1 MSGVKL
7 GDIEAAT
14 YDQSVADTAAIPAP
28 AVPTAKPKEKTKPVP
43 LPDPSEPSNV
53 AERALIGALLQDG
66 AAYPVAVSAG
76 VVDESFTDAGCRDAW
91 VAVRRL
97 HENGKPVDPLTVSEL
112 MRGDQGENLLTLGEW
127 MDDCPTAVNAG
138 SYAAQVAVAHRRE
151 RLRTAARLAVETL
164 GRGGDVSVVA
174 EQLKAAG
181 EAVGA
186 ATDESVPR
194 PYAVRSWGEIAR
206 MHLPPPEIVWGG
218 CALGGSWA
226 FFGIGG
232 LGKSRLALN
241 VARNQVLGLP
251 FAGLPTAPRP
261 LRHMMMGSENSI
273 HRLQYDI
280 RKMNGELTAEEVA
293 KLEHHI
299 QLATLEGEEDTDISL
314 TPANVER
321 WRLTLEGWPPD
332 VLWADPWGDL
342 LDGDANSDDVARAA
356 ISVLRRLLRR
366 VNKDAGLGILAHSRT
381 GANNIAQAVG
391 YDAANFGKGS
401 KALYSKS
408 RCVWNIAP
416 GDESESPPLVMVH
429 AKHNDTPGEKP
440 FAVRLDPDTM
450 TYHRDDGFDL
460 EQWQADLSARARG
473 KRGPKKGPAM
483 TEEQAVEALG
493 DKVGTTAEVIQILR
507 DKGATKDNATDLVK
521 RLVLAGTWEQ
531 WHAPVKNGATY
542 VGPPDALKK
551 KRAEVAD
558 KLQKKLK
565 VG

>member
-1 MSGVKL
+1 MNPVELMTKEAETVQAATP
-7 GDIEAAT
+7 EAAEI
-14 YDQSVADTAAIPAP
+14 V
-28 AVPTAKPKEKTKPVP
+28 
-43 LPDPSEPSNV
+43 
-53 AERALIGALLQDG
+53 
-66 AAYPVAVSAG
+66 
-76 VVDESFTDAGCRDAW
+76 
-91 VAVRRL
+91 
-97 HENGKPVDPLTVSEL
+97 
-112 MRGDQGENLLTLGEW
+112 
-127 MDDCPTAVNAG
+127 
-138 SYAAQVAVAHRRE
+138 
-151 RLRTAARLAVETL
+151 
-164 GRGGDVSVVA
+164 
-174 EQLKAAG
+174 
-181 EAVGA
+181 
-186 ATDESVPR
+186 R
-194 PYAVRSWGEIAR
+194 PYSTRSWGEIAR

-241 VARNQVLGLP
+241 IARNQVLGLP

-280 RKMNGELTAEEVA
+280 RKMNGELTAEQVA
-293 KLEHHI
+293 KLEQHI

-314 TPANVER
+314 TPANIER
-321 WRLTLEGWPPD
+321 WRLTLEGWHPD

-356 ISVLRRLLRR
+356 ISILRRLLRR

-381 GANNIAQAVG
+381 GATNILQAVG
-391 YDAANFGKGS
+391 YDSANFGKGS

-408 RCVWNIAP
+408 RSVWNMAP
-416 GDESESPPLVMVH
+416 GDETESPPLVMVH

-440 FAVRLDPDTM
+440 FAIRLDPETM
-450 TYHRDDGFDL
+450 TYEREEGFDL
-460 EQWQADLSARARG
+460 EQWQADLSAHARG

-493 DKVGTTAEVIQILR
+493 DKVGTSAEVIQILR
-507 DKGATKDNATDLVK
+507 GKGANKDDALDLLK

-531 WHAPVKNGATY
+531 WRPPTKNAPTY
-542 VGPPDALKK
+542 NGPPEAMKK

>member
-1 MSGVKL
+1 MN
-7 GDIEAAT
+7 
-14 YDQSVADTAAIPAP
+14 
-28 AVPTAKPKEKTKPVP
+28 PV
-43 LPDPSEPSNV
+43 
-53 AERALIGALLQDG
+53 
-66 AAYPVAVSAG
+66 
-76 VVDESFTDAGCRDAW
+76 
-91 VAVRRL
+91 
-97 HENGKPVDPLTVSEL
+97 EL
-112 MRGDQGENLLTLGEW
+112 MTKE
-127 MDDCPTAVNAG
+127 A
-138 SYAAQVAVAHRRE
+138 
-151 RLRTAARLAVETL
+151 ET
-164 GRGGDVSVVA
+164 VQA
-174 EQLKAAG
+174 ETP
-181 EAVGA
+181 EGA
-186 ATDESVPR
+186 EIVR
-194 PYAVRSWGEIAR
+194 PYALRSWGEIAR

-218 CALGGSWA
+218 CALSGSWA

-232 LGKSRLALN
+232 LGKSRVALN
-241 VARNQVLGLP
+241 IVRNQVLGQP

-280 RKMNGELTAEEVA
+280 RKMHGGLTSEEIA
-293 KLEHHI
+293 KLEQHI
-299 QLATLEGEEDTDISL
+299 QLATLEGEDDTDISL
-314 TPANVER
+314 TPANIER

-381 GANNIAQAVG
+381 GATNILQAIG
-391 YDAANFGKGS
+391 FDSANFGKGS

-408 RCVWNIAP
+408 RCVWNMAP

-440 FAVRLDPDTM
+440 FAIRLDPETM
-450 TYHRDDGFDL
+450 TYRREDDFDL

-473 KRGPKKGPAM
+473 KRGPKKGPTM
-483 TEEQAVEALG
+483 TEEQAAEALG
-493 DKVGTTAEVIQILR
+493 ADKVGTSAEVIQILR